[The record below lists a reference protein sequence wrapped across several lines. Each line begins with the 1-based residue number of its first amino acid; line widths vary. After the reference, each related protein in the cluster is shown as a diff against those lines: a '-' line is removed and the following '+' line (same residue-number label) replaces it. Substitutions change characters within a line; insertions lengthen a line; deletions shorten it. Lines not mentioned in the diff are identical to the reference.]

1 MGIQAR
7 FELYKDKRG
16 EFRWT
21 MVGYS
26 GQVISNSEE
35 SYKSKDST
43 KAGIEAVQK
52 QWHAEDFIIIDCSWE

>member
-21 MVGYS
+21 MVGYD
-26 GQVISNSEE
+26 GQIIRNSEE
-35 SYKSKDST
+35 RYKSKDSA
-43 KAGIEAVQK
+43 KAGIESVQK
-52 QWHAEDFIIIDCSWE
+52 QWHAEDFIILDCSLK